1 MHLWLTRF
9 VKDLS
14 TLQSATK
21 GLLVSYDKGQLRKR
35 VGHFLSK
42 CICGSRK
49 DWQAWETRL
58 IKIRSVSNCLQ
69 WGSIGVREKRV
80 HDNQG
85 TLDIP
90 RLQIKSIWPCE
101 SGNIWTRPPP
111 NHDQYDIHMSIVQGI
126 WGQVNSFT
134 TTLQLLSSAT
144 STTSATPSL
153 LLFPSLLVPPLISEH
168 VDNANTTTI
177 YFLAPKV
184 LLDYLR
190 PMITILFNPIP
201 SIRPFDI

>member
-21 GLLVSYDKGQLRKR
+21 CLLVPYDKVQLHCNCNIFWAYM
-35 VGHFLSK
+35 HFVR
-42 CICGSRK
+42 GSCK

-69 WGSIGVREKRV
+69 WGSIGEREKRV

-101 SGNIWTRPPP
+101 WQYEWPYEPPP
-111 NHDQYDIHMSIVQGI
+111 LKWPIWHSHVQGI

-144 STTSATPSL
+144 STTSATASL
-153 LLFPSLLVPPLISEH
+153 LLFPSLLVPPLIS
-168 VDNANTTTI
+168 
-177 YFLAPKV
+177 
-184 LLDYLR
+184 
-190 PMITILFNPIP
+190 
-201 SIRPFDI
+201 